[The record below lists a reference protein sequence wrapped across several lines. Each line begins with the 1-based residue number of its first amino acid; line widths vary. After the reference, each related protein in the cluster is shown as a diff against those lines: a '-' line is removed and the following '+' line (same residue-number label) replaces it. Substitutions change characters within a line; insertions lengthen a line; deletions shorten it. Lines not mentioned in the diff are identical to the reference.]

1 MPTSGIRIVAE
12 KNLGSFLSSAKATI
26 NNSAVVTYSGGL
38 SPSTSPPPAYTQAEL
53 DILGAPVTL
62 DNVMILE
69 NIQPQQEAASLDS
82 KSSRKTFVNLDSKAW
97 HGGFSTIVSPTTDSA
112 AAAAGSNTTA
122 AAATTETPVFAEL
135 QTNNMIRSGR
145 GRGGGGRR
153 AARDIKQEQLSP
165 EEEQRLRLRRERNKE
180 AAARCRK
187 RRVDQTEA
195 LQAQVDE
202 HEEKKRL
209 LQEEIISL
217 QSQREDLQFLLDA
230 HRQVCS
236 LNLQPSAAVVSNAAA
251 TILNIPAA
259 PVDMRTSS
267 PMLSSGGGSLN
278 YSNHMTAAGP
288 RSVAAA
294 TSLPKVIVKCEETA
308 SFDYHPP
315 SLVEDDDSGLSER
328 HLTHEEALEMPRSE
342 PDPLQLPP
350 AVTTAPTRPATLS
363 LSIKPQCLRSIEGVP
378 IETPT
383 NVFSSLNF
391 DSLMDGRTGLTPTN
405 VLTPVSITMSLQ
417 TPGSQLQ
424 TPCSVTTPTCGSQQ
438 RTNQLKSPTS
448 KPNLVSL

>member
-12 KNLGSFLSSAKATI
+12 KNLGSFLASAKATI

-195 LQAQVDE
+195 LQAQVRKYVHMFMFYNSFMFAIE
-202 HEEKKRL
+202 L
-209 LQEEIISL
+209 LYL
-217 QSQREDLQFLLDA
+217 HNKL
-230 HRQVCS
+230 
-236 LNLQPSAAVVSNAAA
+236 VS
-251 TILNIPAA
+251 T
-259 PVDMRTSS
+259 
-267 PMLSSGGGSLN
+267 PMLFKFGIINITDLFPVPHSLTYLPHVRPITDPSSIALHSL
-278 YSNHMTAAGP
+278 GFP
-288 RSVAAA
+288 
-294 TSLPKVIVKCEETA
+294 
-308 SFDYHPP
+308 
-315 SLVEDDDSGLSER
+315 
-328 HLTHEEALEMPRSE
+328 
-342 PDPLQLPP
+342 
-350 AVTTAPTRPATLS
+350 
-363 LSIKPQCLRSIEGVP
+363 
-378 IETPT
+378 
-383 NVFSSLNF
+383 
-391 DSLMDGRTGLTPTN
+391 
-405 VLTPVSITMSLQ
+405 
-417 TPGSQLQ
+417 
-424 TPCSVTTPTCGSQQ
+424 
-438 RTNQLKSPTS
+438 
-448 KPNLVSL
+448 

>member
-12 KNLGSFLSSAKATI
+12 KNLGSFLASAKATI

-195 LQAQVDE
+195 LQAQVRKYVHMFMFYNSFMFAIE
-202 HEEKKRL
+202 L
-209 LQEEIISL
+209 LYLHNKLVSTPL
-217 QSQREDLQFLLDA
+217 YLL
-230 HRQVCS
+230 
-236 LNLQPSAAVVSNAAA
+236 NA
-251 TILNIPAA
+251 
-259 PVDMRTSS
+259 
-267 PMLSSGGGSLN
+267 
-278 YSNHMTAAGP
+278 
-288 RSVAAA
+288 
-294 TSLPKVIVKCEETA
+294 
-308 SFDYHPP
+308 
-315 SLVEDDDSGLSER
+315 
-328 HLTHEEALEMPRSE
+328 EAL
-342 PDPLQLPP
+342 
-350 AVTTAPTRPATLS
+350 
-363 LSIKPQCLRSIEGVP
+363 I
-378 IETPT
+378 
-383 NVFSSLNF
+383 
-391 DSLMDGRTGLTPTN
+391 
-405 VLTPVSITMSLQ
+405 
-417 TPGSQLQ
+417 
-424 TPCSVTTPTCGSQQ
+424 
-438 RTNQLKSPTS
+438 
-448 KPNLVSL
+448 